1 MVRQFSLINK
11 IGETLNLMDRDTF
24 FQNPDGMGVSLS
36 IEAADMGGFFAVSR
50 ETITQQN
57 ITGEIVFKT
66 YDLYHD
72 FVTRFAQKKEMTF
85 VYTAAVTGYRDV
97 ILQSIGKTEKE
108 AGRLIC
114 PVDFMP
120 LSPWYR
126 KKEYKFAEASTDV
139 GKIYPYTYPYTYADN
154 EVGDITIDNSTGA
167 ADSPCRLTIY
177 GEAINPTWSLIV
189 NGEVVQSGEINATIA
204 DGQKLVVDSN
214 PLKMEISLYSISGE
228 YIASLYQNS
237 NFGTQRFI
245 YLPSTQAIMRISHDG
260 TTQIA
265 ASVEVTHLNETI

>member
-11 IGETLNLMDRDTF
+11 IGESLNLMGRDTF
-24 FQNPDGMGVSLS
+24 FQNPDGLGVSLN

-66 YDLYHD
+66 YALYHD
-72 FVTRFAQKKEMTF
+72 FVTRFAQNKEMTF

-97 ILQSIGKTEKE
+97 ILQSIGKAEKE

-126 KKEYKFAEASTDV
+126 KSEYEFAEASTDA
-139 GKIYPYTYPYTYADN
+139 GKIYPYTYSYTYADN

-167 ADSPCRLTIY
+167 ADSPCRLTIC
-177 GEAINPTWSLIV
+177 GEAINPSWSLIV
-189 NGEVVQSGEINATIA
+189 SGEVVQSGEISATIA
-204 DGQKLVVDSN
+204 AGQKLVVDSN

-228 YIASLYQNS
+228 YIANLYQNS

-245 YLPSTQAIMRISHDG
+245 YLPSTQAIMRISHNG